1 MQTGEIHPYTT
12 STLPAWLTM
21 RAKLFDDEDPAL
33 LEEEVR
39 QIAKDGTLKSQPFQC
54 LLAFEGDTPIGF
66 IELTIRS
73 SAEEC
78 MTSPVLY
85 IEGWYV
91 EPAHQGK
98 GVGRAMMDAAFAWGR
113 VHGCRE
119 AASDARPDNT
129 GSINA
134 HHALGFADAGVIH
147 CFRRSIEGSSPPTA

>member
-1 MQTGEIHPYTT
+1 MPVRIHPYQPN
-12 STLPAWLTM
+12 TLPAWLAM
-21 RAKLFDDEDPAL
+21 RAKLFDDEDPTL
-33 LEEEVR
+33 LDEEVR

-54 LLAFEGDTPIGF
+54 LLAFEDDNPIGF

-91 EPAHQGK
+91 DPAHQGK
-98 GVGRAMMDAAFAWGR
+98 GIGRALMDAAFAWGR
-113 VHGCRE
+113 EHGCAE

-134 HHALGFADAGVIH
+134 HQALGFEDAGVIR
-147 CFRRSIEGSSPPTA
+147 CFRRSIG

>member
-1 MQTGEIHPYTT
+1 MNVTPFDS
-12 STLPAWLTM
+12 STLPAWLAM

-33 LEEEVR
+33 LDEEAR
-39 QIAKDGTLKSQPFQC
+39 QIAQLGTLKSQPFQC
-54 LLAFEGDTPIGF
+54 LLAFDADSPVGF

-91 EPAHQGK
+91 EPTHQGN
-98 GVGRAMMDAAFAWGR
+98 GVGRLLMDAAFEWGR
-113 VHGCRE
+113 EHGCRE

-134 HHALGFADAGVIH
+134 HHAIGFEDAGVIH
-147 CFRRSIEGSSPPTA
+147 CFRRSIEPCEHNP

>member
-1 MQTGEIHPYTT
+1 MPTSIHPYQPN
-12 STLPAWLTM
+12 TLPAWLAM

-33 LEEEVR
+33 LDEEVR
-39 QIAKDGTLKSQPFQC
+39 QIARDNTLKSQPFQC

-78 MTSPVLY
+78 MSSPVLY

-91 EPAHQGK
+91 DPAYQGK
-98 GVGRAMMDAAFAWGR
+98 GVGRALMDAAFAWGR
-113 VHGCRE
+113 EHGCTE

-134 HHALGFADAGVIH
+134 HHALGFEDAGVIQ
-147 CFRRSIEGSSPPTA
+147 CFRRSIDE